1 MVMLKCT
8 LNYENLPEK
17 RSTRTGLADVGDE
30 KKKTSLLWLFRQNF
44 NIIDGRNIFIKLSM
58 IK

>member
-1 MVMLKCT
+1 MKTYLK
-8 LNYENLPEK
+8 NVPP
-17 RSTRTGLADVGDE
+17 GLAWQTLVME

-44 NIIDGRNIFIKLSM
+44 DIIDGRKIFIKLSM

>member
-17 RSTRTGLADVGDE
+17 RSTRTGLADVGDG

-44 NIIDGRNIFIKLSM
+44 DIIDGRKIFIKLSM